1 MITYGG
7 RFALP
12 LETYHG
18 VPRGWC
24 KQDILA
30 AQDTLRGSYELDGP
44 DATEPG
50 APNWLPDRWNWL
62 QYRATLHRVA
72 DGVRA
77 GDHGCVE
84 IAVRYIILRHIGS
97 YSGFIRARLARALK
111 NAVLSMQQKE
121 RLNSH
126 FLMLV
131 ENADFTEEFSEYV
144 KLWRRIA
151 SADIEKRLSSVAAA
165 HREDPRWEWLSEVVS
180 NPPAP
185 KPARLP
191 LLPDRS

>member
-18 VPRGWC
+18 VPLGWT
-24 KQDILA
+24 KQDILT
-30 AQDTLRGSYELDGP
+30 AQKTLRGSYELDGT

-62 QYRATLHRVA
+62 QYRETLYRVA

-111 NAVLSMQQKE
+111 NANRTVQQNE

-126 FLMLV
+126 FLSLV

-151 SADIEKRLSSVAAA
+151 SPDVAKKLSSVAAA
-165 HREDPRWEWLSEVVS
+165 HPADPRWVWLEKVVS
-180 NPPAP
+180 NITFE
-185 KPARLP
+185 KDARKSVRP
-191 LLPDRS
+191 SI